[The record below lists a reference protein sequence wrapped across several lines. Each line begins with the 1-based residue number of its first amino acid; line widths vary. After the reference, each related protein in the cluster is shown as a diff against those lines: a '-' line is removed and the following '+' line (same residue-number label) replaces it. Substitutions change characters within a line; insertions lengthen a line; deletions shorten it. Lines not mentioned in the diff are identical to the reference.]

1 MHTCALWP
9 CHGWLATL
17 SFFST
22 QELQVLH
29 QRCSRFHLES
39 EKINPFW
46 HLTSKTVILLDQGSV
61 VTSLE
66 RTTKRNSSSN
76 TMSEPGTF
84 STLKSWNHFKIC
96 EVASSSASASVS
108 HSVVTGVKEQQEQHY
123 RYFSAGR
130 VPPGHSCMPEVL
142 KHVFNLNNFWT
153 FLTPNV
159 NQTLKFE
166 PSCQAKK
173 GWPCRQSQGLSFQ
186 RAKRLHSK

>member
-1 MHTCALWP
+1 MCTRVPFDLAMV
-9 CHGWLATL
+9 GWQHFPFFQPKSSRFSISGVHVFTLKVKTL
-17 SFFST
+17 S
-22 QELQVLH
+22 
-29 QRCSRFHLES
+29 
-39 EKINPFW
+39 IW

-108 HSVVTGVKEQQEQHY
+108 HSVVTGVKEQQEQQY

-130 VPPGHSCMPEVL
+130 VPPGHSSMPEVL
-142 KHVFNLNNFWT
+142 KHVFNLNNF
-153 FLTPNV
+153 
-159 NQTLKFE
+159 
-166 PSCQAKK
+166 
-173 GWPCRQSQGLSFQ
+173 
-186 RAKRLHSK
+186 